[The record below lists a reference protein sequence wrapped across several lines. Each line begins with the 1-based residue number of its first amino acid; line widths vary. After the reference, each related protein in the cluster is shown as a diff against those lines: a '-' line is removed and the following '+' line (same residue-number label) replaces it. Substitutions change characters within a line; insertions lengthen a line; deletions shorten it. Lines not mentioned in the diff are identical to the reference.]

1 PKTVPTRHSP
11 VLANPYPA
19 PGLGRR
25 LRLRDP
31 RVLYLR
37 LDRRGA
43 DRGVHPGDLVLRPRS
58 TRMSNIGTAGDPR
71 RSDRNGTRLDELRSP
86 LKRARGLGSG
96 KSGTG
101 HWWWQRLTA
110 VALVLL

>member
-1 PKTVPTRHSP
+1 
-11 VLANPYPA
+11 
-19 PGLGRR
+19 
-25 LRLRDP
+25 
-31 RVLYLR
+31 
-37 LDRRGA
+37 
-43 DRGVHPGDLVLRPRS
+43 
-58 TRMSNIGTAGDPR
+58 MSNIGTAGDPR

-110 VALVLL
+110 VALVLLMAPGLALLTVLPLLIFDRDLPKDVRHLTLAYTLFDITARQPPAPLAGR